1 MFGMR
6 SARCAIALSQLAH
19 IMRSRV
25 TYTESQKY
33 GRSRNERLDAAL
45 MGACVRDCSHTAA
58 ASLHDEGVGTDALA
72 LLLRSILLS

>member
-1 MFGMR
+1 MR
-6 SARCAIALSQLAH
+6 YSITVSKLAH
-19 IMRSRV
+19 IMRSHV
-25 TYTESQKY
+25 TYTESRKY

-45 MGACVRDCSHTAA
+45 MEACLRDCSHTAA